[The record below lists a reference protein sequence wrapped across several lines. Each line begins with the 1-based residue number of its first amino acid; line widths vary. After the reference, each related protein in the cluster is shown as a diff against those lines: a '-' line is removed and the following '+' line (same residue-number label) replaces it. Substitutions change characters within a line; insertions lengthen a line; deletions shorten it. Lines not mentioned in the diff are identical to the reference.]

1 MSRLVYICR
10 VKSTNVAPNRGDSL
24 ILSSDFIAF
33 ADISA
38 RSLGGLSAIHRLTGD
53 LVHLRT
59 FFGREPWFL
68 LGQSNPIQ
76 IRPPHWPKGGAH
88 KGRPYRSQA
97 AFRGV
102 VRIRLVRPGL
112 SGPAGLFFFN
122 LVVRSTDERRFGY
135 CQYITHLMKISSDF
149 CGNLLISLSAQPA
162 KMLRSVMY
170 SLCFSRDE
178 FSLVAASPLFENM
191 TIL

>member
-33 ADISA
+33 ANISS

-53 LVHLRT
+53 LVRLRT

-68 LGQSNPIQ
+68 GPEESQPSSDAIVA
-76 IRPPHWPKGGAH
+76 RE
-88 KGRPYRSQA
+88 GRPQGAPLAIRAGS
-97 AFRGV
+97 RGLV
-102 VRIRLVRPGL
+102 PIRLVQPGL
-112 SGPAGLFFFN
+112 SGPAGLFYFN
-122 LVVRSTDERRFGY
+122 LVVHSTDESRFGY
-135 CQYITHLMKISSDF
+135 CQYITHLMKISSDL
-149 CGNLLISLSAQPA
+149 CGNLAIAQSAQPA

-170 SLCFSRDE
+170 SLSFSGDE
-178 FSLVAASPLFENM
+178 FSLVAASPLFE
-191 TIL
+191 T